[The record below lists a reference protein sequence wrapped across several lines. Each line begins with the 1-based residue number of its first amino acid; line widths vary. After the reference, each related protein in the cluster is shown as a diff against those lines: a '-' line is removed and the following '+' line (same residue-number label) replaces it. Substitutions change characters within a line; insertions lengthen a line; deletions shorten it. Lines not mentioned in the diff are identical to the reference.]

1 VRHLILATVR
11 TGSLLECFK
20 RQKKALIS
28 HNTQLIIIALRR
40 TILLFY
46 SRSSLFFCCCCCC
59 CCCCAIVAKT
69 FIASR
74 IFELQYKVCVGA
86 RHTACFSVSL
96 SLSLY
101 LSAVSLPSII
111 REKCSSSKLLVI
123 IYTRYISSQ

>member
-59 CCCCAIVAKT
+59 CYCAIVAKT